1 VHRHTLCGSICK
13 QGDNMKKWIVALGAC
28 AALATFPMGAFAHG
42 YDTDDAVVGGI
53 IGGVVGGL
61 IGAGGLPVY
70 VAPAPVVVAPAP
82 VVVERYAPAPV
93 VIEPYGPPV
102 VVYGAG
108 PRRYGHKGWHKG
120 GRRGHY
126 RHRD

>member
-1 VHRHTLCGSICK
+1 
-13 QGDNMKKWIVALGAC
+13 MKKWIVALGAC
-28 AALATFPMGAFAHG
+28 AALSTFPMGAFAHG
-42 YDTDDAVVGGI
+42 YNAGDAALGGL

-93 VIEPYGPPV
+93 VIKRYGPPV
-102 VVYGAG
+102 VVYETG
-108 PRRYGHKGWHKG
+108 PRRHGHKGWHK
-120 GRRGHY
+120 RGWRDHY
-126 RHRD
+126 RHHHD